1 MSSTGL
7 PRPEYRIL
15 CELQVL
21 ELIADRIVVLVAN
34 HTVCICSRAMSM
46 FSLVTA
52 LVSHH
57 VVDEMRNHKGLLSEL
72 LHGQADVVCMQ
83 LTDAIC
89 LLQGDWQNIKHAY
102 MVLEEF
108 YYKVQAQNAIQS
120 MLTPA
125 HGGGDVNAY
134 EVESPLDFRC
144 DERLKRY
151 VDCSVPEDSVAD
163 TSPADDQSISLDLSQ
178 SGVVNMTKVASIDG
192 SQARHSSVDSADS
205 DMKYSSPDENVVY
218 LGDTS
223 VNEDDPANVRASVT
237 CQAKV
242 DTSQS
247 TRDREWK
254 PPPLNT
260 VVSTTTALDSS
271 SIDTCSPSPM
281 TTVSDN
287 RANESIF
294 IKGAT
299 TDESVQRVLANMPSL
314 AGMFPQL
321 LGSDDFVK
329 SDELDPHSLA
339 SHVQTP
345 MWNAN
350 YYSDI
355 PFSPPQCGSI
365 TTGDGG
371 KKRQCGMCATT
382 LGSSAAL
389 QEHIISVHA
398 GRNHCCLY
406 CSETFLLYTDYVRH
420 QKTHLAK
427 YTCRVCTKVY
437 RSDSRLREHIR
448 THDKDYVK
456 IYHSCPKCARL
467 FTHKYNMQ
475 VHLKTQHF
483 GCQTNRRYF
492 CKLCGDKFTK
502 PTLLREHETSQHNAS
517 PKHHRCTLCG
527 VILSSYSNML
537 THRHTVHG
545 ESSNIRAK
553 ESSSQNNIAA

>member
-1 MSSTGL
+1 
-7 PRPEYRIL
+7 
-15 CELQVL
+15 
-21 ELIADRIVVLVAN
+21 
-34 HTVCICSRAMSM
+34 M

-57 VVDEMRNHKGLLSEL
+57 VVEEMRNHKGLLSEL

-125 HGGGDVNAY
+125 HRGGDVNAY
-134 EVESPLDFRC
+134 EAESPLDFRRC
-144 DERLKRY
+144 DEHLKRY
-151 VDCSVPEDSVAD
+151 VDCSVPSDNAAAD

-178 SGVVNMTKVASIDG
+178 SGVMNMTKVAPTDG

-205 DMKYSSPDENVVY
+205 DIKYSSPDENIVY

-223 VNEDDPANVRASVT
+223 DNDDDATNVPVRGT

-242 DTSQS
+242 DATQS
-247 TRDREWK
+247 TTEREWK
-254 PPPLNT
+254 TAPLNT

-271 SIDTCSPSPM
+271 SIDSCSHSPM
-281 TTVSDN
+281 TTVSESK
-287 RANESIF
+287 ANESLF
-294 IKGAT
+294 IKGAS

-314 AGMFPQL
+314 ASMFPQL
-321 LGSDDFVK
+321 LGGDDLVK

-339 SHVQTP
+339 SDERTP
-345 MWNAN
+345 TWAAS
-350 YYSDI
+350 YYSDFTYS
-355 PFSPPQCGSI
+355 PTPPQCGSI
-365 TTGDGG
+365 TTVDNG
-371 KKRQCGMCATT
+371 KPRQCGMCATM
-382 LGSSAAL
+382 LASSTAL

-406 CSETFLLYTDYVRH
+406 CSETFVLYTDYVRH

-427 YTCRVCTKVY
+427 YTCRVCAKVY

-456 IYHSCPKCARL
+456 VYHSCPKCARL

-545 ESSNIRAK
+545 ESTNMVAK
-553 ESSSQNNIAA
+553 QSSSQNNILA